1 MDVMIGGKSAID
13 LTNIKVRDWD
23 DATKFLCHY
32 GFDPEKKEDAKF
44 IHAVIV
50 EAIDFIR
57 RYLLPTEWARGKRPP
72 DQMLKTHDARQ
83 FLLWASA
90 SGPKDRIYQVWACS
104 ILRVMHTI
112 SHIEGVRRH
121 FNFDA
126 TIDQIIERI
135 EKHIFQDKAGNTR
148 FGNENGSIELYKA
161 ELKRKKSRDSIILKL
176 LHKKGNVA
184 ETIYDMIGVRLV
196 TKSLPAVMQAVKLLR
211 DLHMITFPNCNP
223 GRARN
228 TLLDIEHFKGNLE
241 VLKTMLNEKRI
252 QKKDFDTLIDRIVI
266 PKEKKDK
273 STSQNPHTGDNYK
286 SVQLTCRQLVYNSTP
301 GHKWLE
307 NIEAYLQSS
316 NIEENARPL
325 LEGLANNC
333 RLYFNAYP
341 RIAYGYLPF
350 EVHILDKA
358 SYLQNKTG
366 SASHDHYKSSQLR
379 AARRRVLAEVL
390 TLKAKGQSKL

>member
-1 MDVMIGGKSAID
+1 MR
-13 LTNIKVRDWD
+13 LR
-23 DATKFLCHY
+23 H
-32 GFDPEKKEDAKF
+32 P
-44 IHAVIV
+44 
-50 EAIDFIR
+50 
-57 RYLLPTEWARGKRPP
+57 AR
-72 DQMLKTHDARQ
+72 
-83 FLLWASA
+83 
-90 SGPKDRIYQVWACS
+90 
-104 ILRVMHTI
+104 
-112 SHIEGVRRH
+112 
-121 FNFDA
+121 
-126 TIDQIIERI
+126 
-135 EKHIFQDKAGNTR
+135 
-148 FGNENGSIELYKA
+148 
-161 ELKRKKSRDSIILKL
+161 
-176 LHKKGNVA
+176 
-184 ETIYDMIGVRLV
+184 
-196 TKSLPAVMQAVKLLR
+196 
-211 DLHMITFPNCNP
+211 
-223 GRARN
+223 
-228 TLLDIEHFKGNLE
+228 
-241 VLKTMLNEKRI
+241 EKRI

-307 NIEAYLQSS
+307 NIDSYLQSS

-350 EVHILDKA
+350 EVHILDKV